1 MHSDHQEI
9 RPQKNTHAA
18 ERFEGLL
25 GKIMVAAIVVLAI
38 GMDWAIVAGGN
49 QTPSWM
55 H

>member
-9 RPQKNTHAA
+9 RPHKNRHQA

-38 GMDWAIVAGGN
+38 GMVWAIVAGGN
-49 QTPSWM
+49 STPTWM
-55 H
+55 R